1 MRQSVTQDLSPAAG
15 YAMIN
20 ENGKGRRCEEKVQ
33 RIAEEYR
40 RLSPVGTGI
49 IALDGRS
56 AAGKTT
62 LAGLLTAA
70 LNGAV
75 VHTDDFFLPP
85 ELRTAQR
92 LAAPGGNVH
101 IERFAEEVLPYLR
114 QGKPFCYRRFDCHAM
129 DYADEMVVPAA
140 PVIIVEGAYSC
151 HPLLGHYA
159 DLTVFCDI
167 DPQEQESRIRSR
179 NGEAGWQI
187 FRERWIPLE
196 ESYLREY
203 RIKENADL
211 VV

>member
-1 MRQSVTQDLSPAAG
+1 
-15 YAMIN
+15 
-20 ENGKGRRCEEKVQ
+20 
-33 RIAEEYR
+33 
-40 RLSPVGTGI
+40 
-49 IALDGRS
+49 
-56 AAGKTT
+56 
-62 LAGLLTAA
+62 
-70 LNGAV
+70 
-75 VHTDDFFLPP
+75 
-85 ELRTAQR
+85 
-92 LAAPGGNVH
+92 
-101 IERFAEEVLPYLR
+101 
-114 QGKPFCYRRFDCHAM
+114 M

-179 NGEAGWQI
+179 NWEAGWQI

>member
-1 MRQSVTQDLSPAAG
+1 M
-15 YAMIN
+15 
-20 ENGKGRRCEEKVQ
+20 EKVQ

-62 LAGLLTAA
+62 LAGLLAAA

-101 IERFAEEVLPYLR
+101 TERFAEEVLPYLR
-114 QGKPFCYRRFDCHAM
+114 QGKPFGYRRFDCHVM
-129 DYADEMVVPAA
+129 DYAGVVEIPAV

-151 HPLLGHYA
+151 HPLFGGYA
-159 DLTVFCDI
+159 DLTIFCDI
-167 DPQEQESRIRSR
+167 DPQEQERRIRAR
-179 NGEAGWQI
+179 NGEAGWQA
-187 FRERWIPLE
+187 FRDRWIPLE
-196 ESYLREY
+196 EAYIGEYHIREHC
-203 RIKENADL
+203 DL

>member
-1 MRQSVTQDLSPAAG
+1 MERA
-15 YAMIN
+15 
-20 ENGKGRRCEEKVQ
+20 Q
-33 RIAEEYR
+33 RVIEEYR
-40 RLSPVGTGI
+40 KRSPVGTGV
-49 IALDGRS
+49 IALEGRS

-62 LAGLLTAA
+62 LAGLLAAA

-92 LAAPGGNVH
+92 LATPGGNVH
-101 IERFAEEVLPYLR
+101 TERFAEEVLPHLR
-114 QGKPFCYRRFDCHAM
+114 QGKPFGYRRFDCHAM
-129 DYADEMVVPAA
+129 DYAGVVEIPVV

-151 HPLLGHYA
+151 HPLFGHYA

-167 DPQEQESRIRSR
+167 DPREQESRIRSR
-179 NGEAGWQI
+179 NGEVGWQI